1 MVTTVQPTM
10 NKTSYN
16 DEMMMVVVVKAA
28 GRHTTFR
35 AGLREFF
42 KKNGKASKH
51 MDSTLKV

>member
-1 MVTTVQPTM
+1 MM
-10 NKTSYN
+10 
-16 DEMMMVVVVKAA
+16 MMMVVVVMVVVVVVKAT
-28 GRHTTFR
+28 GRHMTFR